1 MKAFFSLSFSSS
13 FLSSVPHPINLPLLK
28 MRIGFSSW
36 EAEATASAMSFL
48 SLIWD
53 HVSGG
58 GCICSSSSSSR
69 ERWRLLNG
77 GIIEW
82 GAVAD
87 VVVVVVVVI
96 VVVVAD
102 ADADPAAKASFGAA
116 ALWSKFRSS
125 NVGPLAMRFTKSC
138 DTP

>member
-1 MKAFFSLSFSSS
+1 
-13 FLSSVPHPINLPLLK
+13 
-28 MRIGFSSW
+28 
-36 EAEATASAMSFL
+36 
-48 SLIWD
+48 
-53 HVSGG
+53 
-58 GCICSSSSSSR
+58 
-69 ERWRLLNG
+69 LNG

-96 VVVVAD
+96 VVVVVAAD

-116 ALWSKFRSS
+116 ALWSWFRSS